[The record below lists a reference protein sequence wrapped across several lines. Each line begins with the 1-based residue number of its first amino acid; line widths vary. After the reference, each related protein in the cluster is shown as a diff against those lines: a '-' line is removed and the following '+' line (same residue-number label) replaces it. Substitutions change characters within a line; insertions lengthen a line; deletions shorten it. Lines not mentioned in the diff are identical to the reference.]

1 MMLPIAGVPGYAA
14 VRLVGLKVSGS
25 SMDLLYPDGSYVI
38 VASAADTD
46 VRHGD
51 RVVVYRSQGE
61 LIEASIKE
69 VRVEETGR
77 VALWP
82 RSTSPEHQDPI
93 YLADDEQGGPE
104 IAYVVVGRFSIE
116 DRPPPPIQF
125 KRRK

>member
-1 MMLPIAGVPGYAA
+1 MLPIAGVPGYAA
-14 VRLVGLKVSGS
+14 VKLVGLKVSGS

-38 VASAADTD
+38 VASADDTD

-61 LIEASIKE
+61 LTEASIKE
-69 VRVEETGR
+69 VRLEESGR

-82 RSTSPEHQDPI
+82 RSTSPEHQSPI
-93 YLADDEQGGPE
+93 YLDDADQGGPE

-125 KRRK
+125 KRRR